1 MKRYKKVLIGLGI
14 LFGIMMIALFST
26 LMQQKSQIDNIQYT
40 NINMAEIKDG
50 KYEGIYDTKLI
61 KVKVVVEVKE
71 HEIQDI
77 TIVNHDNGLGEK
89 AEQIVTTMKD
99 KNKYDVDTVSGATMS
114 SLVIKKAVN
123 QALEK
128 GM

>member
-40 NINMAEIKDG
+40 NINMVEIKDG

-71 HEIQDI
+71 HAIQDI
-77 TIVNHDNGLGEK
+77 TIINHDNGLGEK

>member
-14 LFGIMMIALFST
+14 LFGIMIIALFST

-40 NINMAEIKDG
+40 NINMVEIKDG

-71 HEIQDI
+71 HAIQDI
-77 TIVNHDNGLGEK
+77 TIINHDNGLGEK